1 MIGMLAKVLE
11 ISLEAAKD
19 WYLFLFM
26 KLVSMA
32 PSPCGVPPSK
42 GTGVH
47 GWCMAGWIM
56 DY

>member
-19 WYLFLFM
+19 RYLFLLM

-42 GTGVH
+42 GTGAH
-47 GWCMAGWIM
+47 G
-56 DY
+56 